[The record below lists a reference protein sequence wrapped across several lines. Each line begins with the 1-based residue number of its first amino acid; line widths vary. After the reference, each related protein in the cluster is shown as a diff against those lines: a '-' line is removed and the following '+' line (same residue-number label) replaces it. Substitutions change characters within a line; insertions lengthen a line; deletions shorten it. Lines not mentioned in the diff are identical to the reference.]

1 MANPVVISFVDPH
14 RNSLSASMTERTN
27 QIVWSIAEKFNDLA
41 LDSIDCEWVREVWDA
56 QVRFFSIISINL
68 NLQFCPP
75 NYLRL
80 HFQFTECPELDE
92 TFNNLHE
99 ENGTSIIRLLDKI
112 KSLSEKWLKE
122 SGDLQVTLNQSAHQD
137 AETSATSISNSSFWS
152 LLIQHGVKYK
162 ALLALL
168 CYYMESGQKLDATP
182 SLRSLCLSATSL
194 YFVLLSTPGA
204 GAFKIFHP
212 LLYKRALDTYKLA
225 LKLHLVRTSPK
236 KKKGGGKRTQAN
248 SQQPWGPSGS
258 QQMPGKRSRAGSTC
272 SGFSEMD
279 WDISDEEEEGLTPRE
294 SQDLTNGLLQVLN
307 SLLLMLDHCPLKRS
321 QESLELTISE
331 LVDLT
336 HLETSKEILFFLF
349 HEKKI
354 ILYKFC

>member
-1 MANPVVISFVDPH
+1 MANAVVISFVDPY
-14 RNSLSASMTERTN
+14 RQSLSASMTERTN

-56 QVRFFSIISINL
+56 QVRFFSIISMISINL

-99 ENGTSIIRLLDKI
+99 ENGTSIIKLLDKI

-122 SGDLQVTLNQSAHQD
+122 SGDLQVTLNQSVQD
-137 AETSATSISNSSFWS
+137 ADTSATTTNISQSSFWS

-168 CYYMESGQKLDATP
+168 CYYMESGQKLDATQ

-212 LLYKRALDTYKLA
+212 LLYKRALDTYKIA

-236 KKKGGGKRTQAN
+236 KKKAGKKTQTN
-248 SQQPWGPSGS
+248 SQGPGGSS

-279 WDISDEEEEGLTPRE
+279 WDISDEEEEGLTPKE

-336 HLETSKEILFFLF
+336 HLETSKNFVFFF
-349 HEKKI
+349 NFMKKI
-354 ILYKFC
+354 SFF

>member
-1 MANPVVISFVDPH
+1 M
-14 RNSLSASMTERTN
+14 
-27 QIVWSIAEKFNDLA
+27 
-41 LDSIDCEWVREVWDA
+41 
-56 QVRFFSIISINL
+56 
-68 NLQFCPP
+68 
-75 NYLRL
+75 
-80 HFQFTECPELDE
+80 
-92 TFNNLHE
+92 HE

-336 HLETSKEILFFLF
+336 HLETSKEILFFQF